1 MMLPR
6 LTRTAPVDL
15 HVAAILL
22 AALVLRLAVW
32 WMLPYRDWISDEA
45 EYWNA
50 AAWLA
55 SGKGFAF
62 FDGWIWTRPPLYLLF
77 LAAHIK
83 LFGLTGMW
91 AARLTQALLGVLL
104 VWQVMCL
111 ARRLAPS
118 GGERRVSLI
127 AGWAMALSYSF
138 ASFAF
143 FLLGETFFLVLFVAA
158 LLALLRWREAGPHPD
173 PGLKPGAEGTKPL
186 RRLAGVWGWLVIAGV
201 LFGLSALTKALVLTF
216 MPIVAAWVL
225 VSSLA
230 LTPCAPLPSQATG
243 EGVRR

>member
-1 MMLPR
+1 M
-6 LTRTAPVDL
+6 
-15 HVAAILL
+15 
-22 AALVLRLAVW
+22 
-32 WMLPYRDWISDEA
+32 
-45 EYWNA
+45 
-50 AAWLA
+50 
-55 SGKGFAF
+55 
-62 FDGWIWTRPPLYLLF
+62 LF

-104 VWQVMCL
+104 VWQVMRL

-158 LLALLRWREAGPHPD
+158 LLALLRWRDGE
-173 PGLKPGAEGTKPL
+173 GL
-186 RRLAGVWGWLVIAGV
+186 RWLVVAGV

-216 MPIVAAWVL
+216 MPIVAIWVGVSESQ
-225 VSSLA
+225 VSSFKF
-230 LTPCAPLPSQATG
+230 PCAPAYPVTPSPRHLAAPLSRCSCSTFSVCAVVLPWTAYATLRWG
-243 EGVRR
+243 GGQRHHSCRYHRRL